1 MHADYPDQRNYY
13 HHYHYQY
20 QYYYYVLFV
29 IGHVSVLQV
38 TAPSGVTRWCKM
50 KPLHMYTF
58 VGALMSA
65 TLFFFLYTVPFLRHF
80 QDAHSLLERR
90 SGLVVTSHRGQ
101 VVTDVHSA
109 SSHQVIVNTESTHAI
124 ATKSLLDIRGAH
136 RSEERSVTSKSI
148 GNTGNAFATKRI
160 GAGATRDMTSWPL
173 QPRVACDARTML
185 VFLVCSAVHRFE
197 LRAAIRATW
206 GGAAHSV
213 RLFFVL
219 GQPEARYRHLEG
231 AIVNESR
238 VHGDVLQSNIVDSYA
253 NLSLKT
259 RAALAWTVTSCSAT
273 YFVAK
278 TDDDVY
284 VNVRDLLQELARMMR
299 AGARRFMMG
308 RLIRDAKPD
317 TDRKSKWYTPRAIY
331 ANRTYPPYLSGSAY
345 VISTDLVNALL
356 GAATRRKLFWLE
368 DIYITGLLSRDVG
381 AQLIDNARFAYTKVP
396 LSDPCHYTSLF
407 AAHELTPTEL
417 RTVWA
422 QIHRPDSN
430 CAGSSKEHFRAS
442 HSFR

>member
-1 MHADYPDQRNYY
+1 
-13 HHYHYQY
+13 
-20 QYYYYVLFV
+20 
-29 IGHVSVLQV
+29 
-38 TAPSGVTRWCKM
+38 
-50 KPLHMYTF
+50 
-58 VGALMSA
+58 MSA
-65 TLFFFLYTVPFLRHF
+65 TLFFFIYTVPFLRHF
-80 QDAHSLLERR
+80 QEAHRLLEHR
-90 SGLVVTSHRGQ
+90 SGLVLTSQRGQ
-101 VVTDVHSA
+101 VVKDVHSA
-109 SSHQVIVNTESTHAI
+109 SSHQVIVKAETAHPI
-124 ATKSLLDIRGAH
+124 ATKSLLNIRGAR
-136 RSEERSVTSKSI
+136 RSEVRNEKSKSI
-148 GNTGNAFATKRI
+148 ANTGNTFATKRH
-160 GAGATRDMTSWPL
+160 GAGATRNITSWTL
-173 QPRVACDARTML
+173 QPRVSWTLQPRVSCDARTML

-197 LRAAIRATW
+197 LRDAIRATW

-219 GQPEARYRHLEG
+219 GQLEARYRHLEG

-253 NLSLKT
+253 NLTLKT

-345 VISTDLVNALL
+345 VISTDLVTALL